1 MKELNI
7 LILKDYSIVN
17 RQFWKTEM
25 ERALKEIQ
33 ELYDDKLDSIRDET
47 ETFYQLKVGFFFI
60 IVQNLMFI

>member
-17 RQFWKTEM
+17 RQYWKTEM

-33 ELYDDKLDSIRDET
+33 DLYDDKLDSMRDET
-47 ETFYQLKVGFFFI
+47 ETFYQLKVGFFSKI
-60 IVQNLMFI
+60 NVDTSDL